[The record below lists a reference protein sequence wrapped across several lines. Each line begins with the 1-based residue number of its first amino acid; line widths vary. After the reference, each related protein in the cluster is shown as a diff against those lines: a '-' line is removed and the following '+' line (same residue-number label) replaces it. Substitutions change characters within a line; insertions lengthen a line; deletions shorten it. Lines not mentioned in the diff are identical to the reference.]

1 MIRAFLAVAA
11 VVGLTAVAGAQQ
23 SNPAGAVAQGDP
35 IAARKALMKENG
47 AATQLG
53 AKYVKGEEPFDLA
66 KARGILDVY
75 ARTAKEGPNDFPPT
89 SKTGGQ
95 TTAAPAI
102 WEKMDDFKGRFEAWG
117 RDIEKAKAEVK
128 DLDTFKAAFPTLTRS
143 CGGCHQN
150 YRQRT

>member
-1 MIRAFLAVAA
+1 MIRAFLAGALA
-11 VVGLTAVAGAQQ
+11 VGLVTASAAQQ
-23 SNPAGAVAQGDP
+23 SNPTGAVAQGDP

-47 AATQLG
+47 AATALG

-75 ARTAKEGPNDFPPT
+75 ARTAANAPADFPDT
-89 SKTGGQ
+89 AKTGGQ

-102 WEKMDDFKGRFEAWG
+102 WEKKDDFNGRFAAWG
-117 RDIEKAKAEVK
+117 RDVEKAKAEVK

-143 CGGCHQN
+143 CGGCHQL

>member
-1 MIRAFLAVAA
+1 MIRALLAATAVLGLVTVAA
-11 VVGLTAVAGAQQ
+11 AQQ
-23 SNPAGAVAQGDP
+23 SDPAGAVAAGDP

-47 AATQLG
+47 AATALG
-53 AKYVKGEEPFDLA
+53 AKYVKGEETFDLA

-75 ARTAKEGPNDFPPT
+75 ARTAVEGPKDFPAT

-102 WEKMDDFKGRFEAWG
+102 WEKMDEFKGRFEAWG
-117 RDIEKAKAEVK
+117 RDIEKAKADVK

-150 YRQRT
+150 FRQRT

>member
-1 MIRAFLAVAA
+1 MIRALLACAVAL
-11 VVGLTAVAGAQQ
+11 GLTAAAVAQQ

-35 IAARKALMKENG
+35 IAARKAMMKENG
-47 AATQLG
+47 AATALG

-66 KARGILDVY
+66 KARGILDIY
-75 ARTAKEGPNDFPPT
+75 ARTAANAPNDFPPD

-95 TTAAPAI
+95 TTAASAI
-102 WEKMDDFKGRFEAWG
+102 WEKIDDFKARFVAWG
-117 RDIEKAKAEVK
+117 ADIEKAKADVK
-128 DLDTFKAAFPTLTRS
+128 DLDSFKAAFPILTRS